1 MTDIER
7 REQSSAL
14 AVRQLSPEAR
24 AALAAGRADSTR
36 KAYREDREAFVAW
49 CADRGEQPLP
59 ATQGL
64 LIEYVTHLTLTP
76 RPRTGRPSAP
86 SSLERMLSAITTMH
100 AELDLPKPE
109 TKGARTVIAGY
120 KHQLAIDKKP
130 GGKQQQATA
139 ALPPALRKMLATL
152 NRDTL
157 IGKRDAAMLLLGYA
171 AATRSSE
178 LVGIDINEPV
188 ECDEG
193 YMVSIY
199 RVKMKKFTDSA
210 IAYGKNPATCPVRAL
225 RALIAAMREAGRTEG
240 PLFVRIDRHGR
251 IAPPM
256 MRKGK
261 PIGDPSGRLTPDAAS
276 DVVERLADA
285 AGFHG
290 RWRGH
295 SLRRGFATAAQRGG
309 APMIRVARQGGWAD
323 NSTSLARYF
332 DEGDPWEDNPVMGL

>member
-1 MTDIER
+1 MTDIEK
-7 REQSSAL
+7 REQSFTP
-14 AVRQLSPEAR
+14 AVRQLSDEAR

-36 KAYREDREAFVAW
+36 KAYREDREAFIAW
-49 CADRGEQPLP
+49 CKKQGEQPLP
-59 ATQGL
+59 ATQDL

-130 GGKQQQATA
+130 GGKQQQAKA

-152 NRDTL
+152 DRATL
-157 IGKRDAAMLLLGYA
+157 IGKRNAAMLLLGYA

-225 RALIAAMREAGRTEG
+225 RALITAMKEAGRVDG

-256 MRKGK
+256 TRKGE

-276 DVVERLADA
+276 DVIERLAAA
-285 AGFHG
+285 AGFEG

-295 SLRRGFATAAQRGG
+295 SLRRGFATAAQQAK
-309 APMIRVARQGGWAD
+309 APMIRVARQGGWSD

-332 DEGDPWEDNPVMGL
+332 DEGDLWEDNPVTGL

>member
-7 REQSSAL
+7 RQKPAAA
-14 AVRQLSPEAR
+14 AVRQLSPEAQ

-36 KAYREDREAFVAW
+36 RAYREDREAFIRW
-49 CADRGEQPLP
+49 CAEHGQQPLP
-59 ATQGL
+59 ATQNL
-64 LIEYVTHLTLTP
+64 LVEYVTHLTRTP
-76 RPRTGRPSAP
+76 RSRTGRPSAP

-130 GGKQQQATA
+130 GGKQRQVSA
-139 ALPPALRKMLATL
+139 ALPPALRKMLDTL
-152 NRDTL
+152 DRDTL
-157 IGKRDAAMLLLGYA
+157 IGKRDAVMLLLGYA

-178 LVGIDINEPV
+178 LVGIDIGEPV

-193 YMVSIY
+193 YLVSVY
-199 RVKMKKFTDSA
+199 RVKMKKFTESA
-210 IAYGKNPATCPVRAL
+210 IPYGKSPATCPVRAL
-225 RALIAAMREAGRTEG
+225 RALIVAMREAGRTEG

-256 MRKGK
+256 MRRGQ
-261 PIGDPSGRLTPDAAS
+261 PIGDPSGRLTADAAS
-276 DVVERLADA
+276 DVVERLAEA
-285 AGFHG
+285 AGFEG

-295 SLRRGFATAAQRGG
+295 SLRRGFATAAQRSG
-309 APMIRVARQGGWAD
+309 APMVRIARQGGWTD

-332 DEGDPWEDNPVMGL
+332 DEGDPWEDNPVTGL

>member
-1 MTDIER
+1 MTEIEHYTP
-7 REQSSAL
+7 AAPP
-14 AVRQLSPEAR
+14 AVRQLSPEAQ

-36 KAYREDREAFVAW
+36 RAYAEDRSAYLAW
-49 CADRGEQPLP
+49 CAERGEQPLP
-59 ATQGL
+59 ASQDL
-64 LIEYVTHLTLTP
+64 LVEYVTHLTLTP

-100 AELDLPKPE
+100 AELDLPKPV

-120 KHQLAIDKKP
+120 KHKLALDKKP
-130 GGKQQQATA
+130 GGKQRQVKP
-139 ALPPALRKMLATL
+139 ALPPALRKMLDAL
-152 NRDTL
+152 DRDTL
-157 IGKRDAAMLLLGYA
+157 IGKRDAAMLLLGYS

-178 LVGIDINEPV
+178 LVGLDIGEPV

-193 YMVSIY
+193 YLVSIY
-199 RVKMKKFTDSA
+199 RVKMKKFTESA
-210 IAYGKNPATCPVRAL
+210 IPYGKNPATCPVRAL
-225 RALIAAMREAGRTEG
+225 RSLIAAMREAGRTEG

-256 MRKGK
+256 VRHGK
-261 PIGDPSGRLTPDAAS
+261 PIGDPSGRLTADAAS
-276 DVVERLADA
+276 DVIERLAEA
-285 AGFHG
+285 AGFMG

-309 APMIRVARQGGWAD
+309 APMVRVARQGGWAD

-332 DEGDPWEDNPVMGL
+332 DEGDPWEDNPVTGL

>member
-7 REQSSAL
+7 REESA
-14 AVRQLSPEAR
+14 APTVWQLSPEAQD
-24 AALAAGRADSTR
+24 ALAAGRADSTR
-36 KAYREDREAFVAW
+36 RAYAEDRKAYLAW
-49 CADRGEQPLP
+49 CAERGEQPLP
-59 ATQGL
+59 ATQNL
-64 LIEYVTHLTLTP
+64 LVEYVTHLTLTP

-100 AELDLPKPE
+100 AELSLPKPE

-120 KHQLAIDKKP
+120 KHRLAIDKKP
-130 GGKQQQATA
+130 GGRQRRAEA
-139 ALPPALRKMLATL
+139 ALPPALQKMLAVL
-152 NRDTL
+152 DRGTL

-171 AATRSSE
+171 GATRSSE
-178 LVGIDINEPV
+178 LVGLDIDSPV

-193 YMVSIY
+193 FMVQIY
-199 RVKMKKFTDSA
+199 RVKMKAFTDTA
-210 IAYGKNPATCPVRAL
+210 VPYGKNPATCPVRAL
-225 RALIAAMREAGRTEG
+225 RSLITAMREAGRTEG

-256 MRKGK
+256 MRHGK

-276 DVVERLADA
+276 DVIERLADA
-285 AGFHG
+285 AGLTG

-295 SLRRGFATAAQRGG
+295 SLRRGFATAAVRGG
-309 APMIRVARQGGWAD
+309 ATMVRTARQGGWAD
-323 NSTSLARYF
+323 NSPSLARYY

>member
-1 MTDIER
+1 MTDIEHR
-7 REQSSAL
+7 NTPPTP
-14 AVRQLSPEAR
+14 AVRQLSPEAQ

-36 KAYREDREAFVAW
+36 KAYREDREAFVRW
-49 CADRGEQPLP
+49 CAERGEQPVP
-59 ATQGL
+59 ATQDL
-64 LIEYVTHLTLTP
+64 LIEYVTHLTITP

-100 AELDLPKPE
+100 AELDVPKPE

-120 KHQLAIDKKP
+120 KHQLAVDKKP
-130 GGKQQQATA
+130 GGKQQRAKA
-139 ALPPALRKMLATL
+139 ALPPALRQMLATL
-152 NRDTL
+152 DRSTL

-178 LVGIDINEPV
+178 LVGIDVGEPV

-193 YMVSIY
+193 YVVSIY
-199 RVKMKKFTDSA
+199 RVKMKKFTESA
-210 IAYGKNPATCPVRAL
+210 VPYGKNPATCPVRAL
-225 RALIAAMREAGRTEG
+225 RALIIAMNEAGRTEG

-256 MRKGK
+256 LRHGK

-276 DVVERLADA
+276 DVIERLAKA
-285 AGFHG
+285 AGFKG

-295 SLRRGFATAAQRGG
+295 SLRRGFATAAQQAK

-332 DEGDPWEDNPVMGL
+332 DEGDPWEDNPVTGL

>member
-1 MTDIER
+1 MTDIEL
-7 REQSSAL
+7 REQSSAP
-14 AVRQLSPEAR
+14 AIRELSPEAR

-36 KAYREDREAFVAW
+36 KAYREDREAFIAW
-49 CADRGEQPLP
+49 CAGRGEQPLP
-59 ATQGL
+59 ATQDL

-120 KHQLAIDKKP
+120 KHRLAVDKKP
-130 GGKQQQATA
+130 GGKQRQAKA
-139 ALPPALRKMLATL
+139 ALPPALRQMLATL
-152 NRDTL
+152 DRDTL

-178 LVGIDINEPV
+178 LVSLDVGEPV

-193 YMVSIY
+193 YLVNIY
-199 RVKMKKFTDSA
+199 RVKMKKFTESA
-210 IAYGKNPATCPVRAL
+210 VPYGKNPATCPVRAL
-225 RALIAAMREAGRTEG
+225 RSLIAAMKEAGRGDG

-251 IAPPM
+251 VAPPM

-276 DVVERLADA
+276 DVIERLAAA
-285 AGFHG
+285 AGFEG

-295 SLRRGFATAAQRGG
+295 SLRRGFATAAQHAG

-332 DEGDPWEDNPVMGL
+332 DEGDPWEDNPVTGL

>member
-1 MTDIER
+1 MSEIER
-7 REQSSAL
+7 RDQPSAP
-14 AVRQLSPEAR
+14 AARQLSPAAR

-36 KAYREDREAFVAW
+36 RAYREDREAFIKW
-49 CADRGEQPLP
+49 CTEHGEQPLP
-59 ATQGL
+59 ATQDL
-64 LIEYVTHLTLTP
+64 LVEYVTHLTLTP

-100 AELDLPKPE
+100 AELNLPKPE

-120 KHQLAIDKKP
+120 KHQLALNKKP
-130 GGKQQQATA
+130 GGRQQQAKA
-139 ALPPALRKMLATL
+139 ALPPALRKMLDAL
-152 NRDTL
+152 DRDTL

-178 LVGIDINEPV
+178 LVGLDIGEPV
-188 ECDEG
+188 ECEEG
-193 YMVSIY
+193 YLVQIY
-199 RVKMKKFTDSA
+199 RVKMKKFTESA
-210 IAYGKNPATCPVRAL
+210 VPYGKNPATCPVRAL
-225 RALIAAMREAGRTEG
+225 RALIDAMREAGRTEG

-256 MRKGK
+256 TRHGK

-276 DVVERLADA
+276 DVIERLAEA
-285 AGFHG
+285 AGFKG

-295 SLRRGFATAAQRGG
+295 SLRRGFATAAVRSG
-309 APMIRVARQGGWAD
+309 APMVRVARQGGWAD